1 MACALL
7 SSGCDLSVGFGELFG
22 QRLASEALWDNVW
35 GLRLNGGQG
44 GHEGKDALLYLDGNN
59 VWDKIASGVSNGCL
73 VVAFGGWRRQGKH
86 FFYAVHLG
94 LVACLLCWC
103 SAAVAKAVTEEEK
116 SIRCNQTTT
125 KKASFFLYYMQKF
138 FLWRMIYKR

>member
-1 MACALL
+1 MACPLL

-44 GHEGKDALLYLDGNN
+44 GHEERDALLYLDGNN
-59 VWDKIASGVSNGCL
+59 VWDEIASGVWNGCL
-73 VVAFGGWRRQGKH
+73 VVAFGGWRRRGKR
-86 FFYAVHLG
+86 FFYGVHLE
-94 LVACLLCWC
+94 LAARSLCRC

-116 SIRCNQTTT
+116 SIRCNQSTAMQR
-125 KKASFFLYYMQKF
+125 KHLFLY
-138 FLWRMIYKR
+138 